1 MAGVPPLHPSLH
13 LVHTKA
19 PFKTMPSKNP
29 VTGTV
34 FAIRA
39 TPSQK
44 QALKVE
50 AERRGLTQS
59 QLVRQALG
67 AAGVPLWAAAG
78 Q

>member
-1 MAGVPPLHPSLH
+1 MLALAGVRTFGGYTST
-13 LVHTKA
+13 VQ
-19 PFKTMPSKNP
+19 TMQRENLC
-29 VTGTV
+29 TGSN

-44 QALKVE
+44 QALKAE
-50 AERRGLTQS
+50 AELRGLTQS

-78 Q
+78 E

>member
-1 MAGVPPLHPSLH
+1 
-13 LVHTKA
+13 
-19 PFKTMPSKNP
+19 MPRENL

-44 QALKVE
+44 QALKAE
-50 AERRGLTQS
+50 AELRGLTQS

-67 AAGVPLWAAAG
+67 AAGVPLWAAAE

>member
-1 MAGVPPLHPSLH
+1 
-13 LVHTKA
+13 
-19 PFKTMPSKNP
+19 MPRENL

-44 QALKVE
+44 QALKTE
-50 AERRGLTQS
+50 AELRGLTQS

-67 AAGVPLWAAAG
+67 AAGVPLWAAAEH
-78 Q
+78 

>member
-1 MAGVPPLHPSLH
+1 
-13 LVHTKA
+13 
-19 PFKTMPSKNP
+19 MPSKNP

-44 QALKVE
+44 LALKEE

-67 AAGVPLWAAAG
+67 NEGVPLWAAAAG

>member
-1 MAGVPPLHPSLH
+1 
-13 LVHTKA
+13 
-19 PFKTMPSKNP
+19 MPRENL

-44 QALKVE
+44 QALKAE
-50 AERRGLTQS
+50 AQLRGLTQS
-59 QLVRQALG
+59 QLVREALG
-67 AAGVPLWAAAG
+67 AAGVPLWAAAE